1 VILIFGGTGF
11 VGSFVSSYLSKR
23 YDLVLA
29 VRNPE
34 KVKKLGLNHVHFS
47 SLEEIPAIV
56 EKVNPDVVVNF
67 IGVLR
72 GDYWTAHV
80 RIPRLIAEGVKKT
93 GSRVIHMS
101 ALGADENSQVPYF
114 RTKALGERAVKELK
128 HHAIVRPS
136 LILGPRQR
144 LFHTVKL
151 FFPDLK
157 SRVQP
162 IDLRDLAK
170 AYESIISRGLEG
182 TFSLCGDER
191 IELGKLVR
199 VVFEKAN
206 RRVLL
211 LPIPGLVLKTIGKF
225 EHSLLMALQ
234 DNVCVKND
242 SLKLLEKLAP
252 LEESISWTAGVL

>member
-1 VILIFGGTGF
+1 MILVFGGTGF
-11 VGSFVSSYLSKR
+11 VGSFVSSYLSKY
-23 YDLVLA
+23 YDVVLA

-34 KVKKLGLNHVHFS
+34 KARDLGLNHVHFT
-47 SLEEIPAIV
+47 SLKEIPAIV
-56 EKVNPDVVVNF
+56 ERVNPDVIVNF

-80 RIPRLIAEGVKKT
+80 RIPELIAVGAKKT
-93 GSRVIHMS
+93 GSRVIHTS

-114 RTKALGERAVKELK
+114 RTKALGEKIIGEIEN
-128 HHAIVRPS
+128 HAIVRPS
-136 LILGPRQR
+136 LILGPGQR
-144 LFHTVKL
+144 LFHTVK
-151 FFPDLK
+151 FVFPDLK

-170 AYESIISRGLEG
+170 AYESIIKRDLDG

-191 IELGKLVR
+191 VELGKLVR
-199 VVFEKAN
+199 TVFEKAN
-206 RRVLL
+206 RMVFL

-225 EHSLLMALQ
+225 EPSLLMALQ

-242 SLKLLEKLAP
+242 SLKLVEKLTP
-252 LEESISWTAGVL
+252 LEESINWTAGGL

>member
-1 VILIFGGTGF
+1 MILIFGGTGS
-11 VGSFVSSYLSKR
+11 VGSFVSSYLSRR
-23 YDLVLA
+23 YDIVLA

-80 RIPRLIAEGVKKT
+80 RIPRLIAEGVMKT
-93 GSRVIHMS
+93 GSRVIHTS

-114 RTKALGERAVKELK
+114 RTKVLGERAVKELK

-136 LILGPRQR
+136 LILGPGQR
-144 LFHTVKL
+144 LFHTVK
-151 FFPDLK
+151 FVFPDLK

-170 AYESIISRGLEG
+170 AYGSIIEGEMKG
-182 TFSLCGDER
+182 TFNLCGDKR
-191 IELGKLVR
+191 IELGKLVKA
-199 VVFEKAN
+199 VFEKAN
-206 RRVLL
+206 RRVFL
-211 LPIPGLVLKTIGKF
+211 LPLPGLMLRTIGKF
-225 EHSLLMALQ
+225 EPSLLMALQ

-242 SLKLLEKLAP
+242 SLKLLEKLTP
-252 LEESISWTAGVL
+252 LEESINWTAGGL

>member
-1 VILIFGGTGF
+1 VILVFGGTGF
-11 VGSFVSSYLSKR
+11 VGSFVSSYLSR
-23 YDLVLA
+23 HYDLVLA
-29 VRNPE
+29 VRNP
-34 KVKKLGLNHVHFS
+34 KKARDLGLNHVHFT

-80 RIPRLIAEGVKKT
+80 RIPELIAEGVRKT
-93 GSRVIHMS
+93 GSRVIHTS
-101 ALGADENSQVPYF
+101 ALGADENSQIPYF
-114 RTKALGERAVKELK
+114 RTKALGEKIIGEIED
-128 HHAIVRPS
+128 HTIVRPS
-136 LILGPRQR
+136 LILGPGQR

-182 TFSLCGDER
+182 TFSLCGAET

-199 VVFEKAN
+199 AVFEKAN
-206 RRVLL
+206 RRVFL

-225 EHSLLMALQ
+225 EPSILMALQ
-234 DNVCVKND
+234 DNVCAKND
-242 SLKLLEKLAP
+242 SLKLLGKLTP
-252 LEESISWTAGVL
+252 LEESINWTAGDL